1 MLRFWWDFQGAG
13 NRYLA
18 GLSKKRRFSIV
29 GGICNEMLRQSTVN
43 GIFRLANGDRWRQS
57 AIDMAGYNGF
67 FSTFDRLIGVIWRSI
82 GVLKPKAA
90 ASEKKP

>member
-1 MLRFWWDFQGAG
+1 MLRFWRNSWVAG

-18 GLSKKRRFSIV
+18 GVSKKRQLSIV

-43 GIFRLANGDRWRQS
+43 GIFRLTNEDRWRQM
-57 AIDMAGYNGF
+57 AIDMAGCNGF

-82 GVLKPKAA
+82 RSLKPKFA